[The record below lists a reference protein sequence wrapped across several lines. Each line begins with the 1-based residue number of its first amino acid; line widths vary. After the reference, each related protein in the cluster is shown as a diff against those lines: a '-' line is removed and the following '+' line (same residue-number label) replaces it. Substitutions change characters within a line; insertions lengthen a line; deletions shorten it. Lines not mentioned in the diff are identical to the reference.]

1 MKRLGQERNLLLWI
15 IIISLNVLVA
25 FPVSNLLAQEQEDVL
40 IRALKDELKRSVDD
54 LQLKDLEK
62 PYYVEYAVEDTTTF
76 VIEAKFGATVKSN
89 KNRSRL
95 LRVSLRVGNYDF
107 DNSGFMGISSPY
119 SMISRPQE
127 LVLEDDYTALRHD
140 IWLATDGAYKQA
152 LEQLAEKRSFIK
164 TKIQPEE
171 IPDFSREEA
180 TTFIGPKV
188 KAEFDQKG
196 WEETISRLSSI
207 FRQFPA
213 IYDSSVSMNVKFA
226 NRYLINS
233 EGSRV
238 RQPVTLVSLYSWA
251 FTQASDGM
259 MLRHFVPFCVV
270 SVDQLPSEK
279 EIADSIRDMAE
290 ELTALISAP
299 VLEKYLG
306 PVLMTGQAA
315 CELFAQ
321 VLVPHL
327 SGDRSPLL
335 EEERM
340 AAMIGESKLAN
351 RLNRRILPNFFNVV
365 DDPTQKTFNKKPL
378 IGFYKVDDQGVLAG
392 PLTLVE
398 KGFLR
403 TLLMSR
409 RPRKEIPRSN
419 GHGRAIEIGSANAQI
434 GNLFVQMDGGKS
446 IAELKK
452 ELIEL
457 CREQEMSFGLLVK
470 TLDNPI
476 ITGGGTS
483 YPSYMMGA
491 GTQEE
496 PLTRPILVYKVF
508 AENGREELVRGM
520 TVGELTVRMLRE
532 IVAAGKDYHVNNR
545 LMSPGGIMRMF
556 MPYAYVF
563 GSVGT
568 VGIPTS
574 IIAPTVLFEEL
585 EFKKLSGPQQKP
597 ALLTHPFFK

>member
-1 MKRLGQERNLLLWI
+1 M
-15 IIISLNVLVA
+15 VA
-25 FPVSNLLAQEQEDVL
+25 
-40 IRALKDELKRSVDD
+40 
-54 LQLKDLEK
+54 
-62 PYYVEYAVEDTTTF
+62 
-76 VIEAKFGATVKSN
+76 
-89 KNRSRL
+89 
-95 LRVSLRVGNYDF
+95 
-107 DNSGFMGISSPY
+107 
-119 SMISRPQE
+119 
-127 LVLEDDYTALRHD
+127 
-140 IWLATDGAYKQA
+140 
-152 LEQLAEKRSFIK
+152 
-164 TKIQPEE
+164 
-171 IPDFSREEA
+171 
-180 TTFIGPKV
+180 
-188 KAEFDQKG
+188 
-196 WEETISRLSSI
+196 
-207 FRQFPA
+207 
-213 IYDSSVSMNVKFA
+213 
-226 NRYLINS
+226 
-233 EGSRV
+233 
-238 RQPVTLVSLYSWA
+238 
-251 FTQASDGM
+251 
-259 MLRHFVPFCVV
+259 
-270 SVDQLPSEK
+270 
-279 EIADSIRDMAE
+279 SIRNMAE
-290 ELTALISAP
+290 ELTALTSAP
-299 VLEKYLG
+299 ILEKYLG

-327 SGDRSPLL
+327 SGDRSPLV

-351 RLNRRILPNFFNVV
+351 RLNRRILPNFFNIV
-365 DDPTQKTFNKKPL
+365 DDPAQKTFNKKPL

-392 PLTLVE
+392 PVTLVE

-434 GNLFVQMDGGKS
+434 GNLFVQTDEGKS

-452 ELIEL
+452 VLIEL

-470 TLDNPI
+470 MLDNPI

-496 PLTRPILVYKVF
+496 PLTHPILVYKVL
-508 AENGREELVRGM
+508 AESGREELVRGM

-532 IVAAGKDYHVNNR
+532 IVAAGKDYHVSNR

-563 GSVGT
+563 GSAGT

-574 IIAPTVLFEEL
+574 VIAPSVLFEEL

-597 ALLTHPFFK
+597 AFLTHPFFKK